1 MQKALRV
8 NYPSML
14 IIFNL
19 IGRKKEEIQA
29 MLKIG
34 ITCYPSLGG
43 SGVVATELGK
53 LLAEKGHQVH
63 FITHNMPFR
72 LGQFQKNIFYHEVEV
87 NDYSVFRYPPY
98 DLSLASK
105 QAQVAKMQEL
115 DILHVHYAVPHAI
128 CAYLAKR
135 MVGDHLKVVTT
146 LHGTDIT
153 VLAQDESLSDLIRL
167 AINESDAV
175 TAVSNDLIRETRQAL
190 GIVKPIDL
198 VYNFVDKRVYYPR
211 GCDILRSEYAEPHEK
226 ILMHISNFRPVKR
239 VGDVIDI
246 FARVNEKIPSHLL
259 LVGEGMDLPKI
270 CNKVKELGLQHRVSF
285 LGKQDE
291 VAQIISLADIM
302 LLPSEKESF
311 GLVALEAMACGV
323 PTVASN
329 AGGIPELIKH
339 GQTGYLAPVGDIAL
353 MSEYVIRLL
362 SDEALY
368 QSFSETCIQRA
379 QTQFCVEQLTEQYEQ
394 IYYRILGQTTKL
406 EETVC
411 APR

>member
-1 MQKALRV
+1 
-8 NYPSML
+8 
-14 IIFNL
+14 
-19 IGRKKEEIQA
+19 

-72 LGQFQKNIFYHEVEV
+72 LGQYQKNIFYHEVEV

-105 QAQVAKMQEL
+105 QAQVAKMQKL

-128 CAYLAKR
+128 CAYLAKQ

-153 VLAQDESLSDLIRL
+153 ILAQDESLSDLIRL

-175 TAVSNDLIRETRQAL
+175 TAVSDDLIRETRQAL

-198 VYNFVDKRVYYPR
+198 VYNFVDRRVYYPR
-211 GCDILRSEYAEPHEK
+211 GCDVLRGDYAEPHER

-239 VGDVIDI
+239 VSDVIDI
-246 FARVNEKIPSHLL
+246 FARVNEKIPSRLL
-259 LVGEGMDLPKI
+259 LVGEGTELPKI
-270 CNKVKELGLQHRVSF
+270 ANKVKELGLQNRVSF

-329 AGGIPELIKH
+329 AGGIPELVTH
-339 GQTGYLAPVGDIAL
+339 GQTGYLAPVGDTVQ
-353 MSEYVIRLL
+353 MSEYVLKLL

-368 QSFSETCIQRA
+368 QSFSQACVQRA
-379 QTQFCVEQLTEQYEQ
+379 RNQFCVEQLTEQYEQ
-394 IYYRILGQTTKL
+394 IYYRILGQTTKI
-406 EETVC
+406 EATVC
-411 APR
+411 AP